1 MRFFLT
7 KKLKKNIFKL
17 RKLKAGENLE
27 HEVLIGTVKSQKQFE
42 VNYSEKFYHIP
53 AAVVPKNMLPVEY
66 IALYL
71 PAGTFGDEDG
81 CIRFYGK
88 ICGAEIIKRE
98 EIENIPSVNYGMD
111 YYRFEVE
118 EWKRLEFP
126 IIRECGG
133 IYAKAFTSLEKLLSA
148 KKLSDIV
155 DTEYA
160 VAKKIRRSGFKPEET
175 ERIEVTKD
183 PVGVKLLA
191 KRINDAAGK
200 EKITPVQITKYLL
213 ENEFLRLSYDEKTKS
228 LNRVPTEKG
237 IKTGIENFWEI
248 NKYYREYSKN
258 YYSEEAQKFV
268 ISKLNEIIMISVDEA
283 YKNN

>member
-1 MRFFLT
+1 MT
-7 KKLKKNIFKL
+7 NIIKKDILAL
-17 RKLKAGENLE
+17 RKFKAGENLE
-27 HEVLIGTVKSQKQFE
+27 HEVLIGTVKSKNQFE
-42 VNYSEKFYHIP
+42 VNFSEKFYHIP
-53 AAVVPKNMLPVEY
+53 EAVVPKNMMPVEY

-81 CIRFYGK
+81 CIRYYGK
-88 ICGAEIIKRE
+88 ISETKIVKRDEITSLPSKNPE
-98 EIENIPSVNYGMD
+98 MSYYKFEI
-111 YYRFEVE
+111 E
-118 EWKRLEFP
+118 EWKKLEFP

-155 DTEYA
+155 NTEYA
-160 VAKKIRRSGFKPEET
+160 VAKRIKQYGFKPEE
-175 ERIEVTKD
+175 IEKIEITRD
-183 PVGVKLLA
+183 PGGVKLLA

-200 EKITPVQITKYLL
+200 EKIVPVQITKYLL
-213 ENEFLRLSYDEKTKS
+213 ENGYLKLSFDEKTKS

-237 IKTGIENFWEI
+237 MRVGIESFWEI

-258 YYSEEAQKFV
+258 YYNEKAQKF
-268 ISKLNEIIMISVDEA
+268 IIEHLNEIVMISIEEA

>member
-1 MRFFLT
+1 MGYKT
-7 KKLKKNIFKL
+7 M
-17 RKLKAGENLE
+17 E
-27 HEVLIGTVKSQKQFE
+27 HAVLIGTVKSKKQFE
-42 VNYSEKFYHIP
+42 VNFSEKFYHIP
-53 AAVVPKNMLPVEY
+53 EAVVPKNMLPVEY

-81 CIRFYGK
+81 CIRYYGK
-88 ICGAEIIKRE
+88 ISETKIVKRDEITSLPSKNPE
-98 EIENIPSVNYGMD
+98 MSYYKFEI
-111 YYRFEVE
+111 E
-118 EWKRLEFP
+118 EWKKLEFP

-155 DTEYA
+155 NTEYA
-160 VAKKIRRSGFKPEET
+160 VAKKIKQYGFKPEE
-175 ERIEVTKD
+175 IEKIEITRD

-200 EKITPVQITKYLL
+200 EKIVPVQITKYLL
-213 ENEFLRLSYDEKTKS
+213 ENGYLKLSFDEKTKS

-237 IKTGIENFWEI
+237 MRVGIESFWEI

-258 YYSEEAQKFV
+258 YYNEKAQKF
-268 ISKLNEIIMISVDEA
+268 IIEHLNEIVMISIEEA

>member
-1 MRFFLT
+1 M
-7 KKLKKNIFKL
+7 
-17 RKLKAGENLE
+17 E

-42 VNYSEKFYHIP
+42 INFSEKFYHIP
-53 AAVVPKNMLPVEY
+53 EAVVPKNMMPVEY
-66 IALYL
+66 VALYL

-81 CIRFYGK
+81 CIRWYGK
-88 ICGAEIIKRE
+88 VAETKTVRRE
-98 EIENIPSVNYGMD
+98 EITSLPSSNLNMM
-111 YYRFEVE
+111 YYKFEIE
-118 EWKRLEFP
+118 EWKKLEFP

-155 DTEYA
+155 NTEYA
-160 VAKKIRRSGFKPEET
+160 VAKKIKHSGFKPEEL
-175 ERIEVTKD
+175 EKIEISKD

-200 EKITPVQITKYLL
+200 EKIIPVQITRYRL
-213 ENEFLRLSYDEKTKS
+213 EKGFLKLSFDEKTKS
-228 LNRVPTEKG
+228 LNRVPTEDGMK
-237 IKTGIENFWEI
+237 IGIESFWEI

-258 YYSEEAQKFV
+258 YYNEKAQRF
-268 ISKLNEIIMISVDEA
+268 IIEHLNEIIMISIDEA